1 MTARTSRAFFSIL
14 FTLLLVGCST
24 YEDSPYDTAP
34 DTISP
39 QRMLELVNDVRTSGC
54 DCGGEWYPPVAP
66 VSWNNTLEDA
76 AYNHSAWMEQNRSL
90 SHSGAGG
97 SNAGNRIDAA
107 GYNWEVYGENIA
119 EGYGSED
126 DVMAGL
132 LSSTGH
138 CDNIMNPDFT
148 EMGVAV
154 SGGYWTQVFARPF

>member
-1 MTARTSRAFFSIL
+1 MTPTIPRTLLSIL

-39 QRMLELVNDVRTSGC
+39 QQLLDLVNDVRTSGC

-76 AYNHSAWMEQNRSL
+76 AYNHSVWMEQNRSL

-107 GYNWEVYGENIA
+107 GYNWQVYGENIA
-119 EGYGSED
+119 EGYSNED
-126 DVMAGL
+126 DVMAGWL
-132 LSSTGH
+132 ASTGH